1 MRRAAPHL
9 QLVPAPPA
17 EAPAIVG
24 DGEQLGLFSEAA
36 PVAFLGLV
44 DVSRLTDTQFVAMV
58 ERYRPRYVFDARVAP
73 YLNIGRLY
81 RRDVFELFA
90 SVGTTYLYALPQ
102 THDPARD
109 PGLDVSDLLL
119 REWLT
124 ERGVQG
130 VALVF
135 LQEAAP
141 IRELWQTIRQQLAA
155 RSRHP
160 PSIHLLNL
168 G

>member
-1 MRRAAPHL
+1 MRRATPHL
-9 QLVPAPPA
+9 QLVPGPPV

-24 DGEQLGLFSEAA
+24 DGEQLGLFSEAT

-44 DVSRLTDTQFVAMV
+44 DVSRLSDTQFVAMI
-58 ERYRPRYVFDARVAP
+58 ELYRPRYVFDAREAP

-102 THDPARD
+102 SDSPARD
-109 PGLDVSDLLL
+109 PGVEVSELLL
-119 REWLT
+119 REWFT

-135 LQEAAP
+135 LQEAAEV
-141 IRELWQTIRQQLAA
+141 RELRHTIRQQLAA
-155 RSRHP
+155 RSGRP
-160 PSIHLLNL
+160 PRIRLLNL